1 MLETNVKLV
10 NIIYHVSCFMFNVQ
24 YSEIF
29 KDIDKTFKT
38 FKLFKDIIIIIFI
51 MKDIIMQVY
60 INCLL
65 RFVTFMGENL
75 QFLFKCAIQV
85 QQYANMCRYPTD
97 NTFRPPCGTRIQL
110 CHCQQ
115 SRSIAAPELPE
126 INSWQL
132 NIHYLCQFTLHKIKS

>member
-10 NIIYHVSCFMFNVQ
+10 NIIYHVSCFMFNIQ
-24 YSEIF
+24 KIF
-29 KDIDKTFKT
+29 KDIDKTLKT

-75 QFLFKCAIQV
+75 QFV
-85 QQYANMCRYPTD
+85 V
-97 NTFRPPCGTRIQL
+97 
-110 CHCQQ
+110 
-115 SRSIAAPELPE
+115 
-126 INSWQL
+126 
-132 NIHYLCQFTLHKIKS
+132 

>member
-10 NIIYHVSCFMFNVQ
+10 NIIYHVSCFIFNIQ
-24 YSEIF
+24 KSL
-29 KDIDKTFKT
+29 DIHTTFKT

-65 RFVTFMGENL
+65 RFVTFMEKTYTL
-75 QFLFKCAIQV
+75 QFKCAIQV

-97 NTFRPPCGTRIQL
+97 NTFRPPCRTRIQL
-110 CHCQQ
+110 CYCQQ
-115 SRSIAAPELPE
+115 SPSIAAPELPE

-132 NIHYLCQFTLHKIKS
+132 IIHYLCQFTLHKI